1 MKRSTAVEASASR
14 PHRRVRIMAAALL
27 PVIAVASACSSS
39 KSSSPTSSAG
49 GQGTTATA
57 AGQPTTATAPA
68 GVDAQAAALVPAD
81 VKNRTLNVAIYN
93 DYPPAEFI
101 QNGKLV
107 GYSPDVAQAIGIV
120 LGLKLNIQGT
130 AFESII
136 PGLVDKRFDM
146 GVTTFNITPER
157 QKVLDFV
164 TYLRSGT
171 GFLLA
176 ASSPHQING
185 PTDLCGLR
193 AAVITG
199 SAQQQDVQ
207 QFSSA
212 CTAAGKQAIAIQT
225 YPASSNA
232 ALAVQSGR
240 ADVDVA
246 DQDTLEYV
254 KTQAGG
260 VFKLAPFVYQPTPL
274 AIGIAK
280 GYALG
285 PALVAAIN
293 VIIANGEYG
302 RIMSKWGAATEEI
315 PRAELI
321 R

>member
-1 MKRSTAVEASASR
+1 MTAR
-14 PHRRVRIMAAALL
+14 PRRGARIVTLVLL
-27 PVIAVASACSSS
+27 PVFAITSACSSS
-39 KSSSPTSSAG
+39 KSSSQSRSGAG
-49 GQGTTATA
+49 E
-57 AGQPTTATAPA
+57 PTTVTAPV

-93 DYPPAEFI
+93 DYPPAEFMRG
-101 QNGKLV
+101 GKLV
-107 GYSPDVAQAIGIV
+107 GYSPDVAQAIGTV
-120 LGLKLNIQGT
+120 LGLKLNIQGS

-136 PGLVDKRFDM
+136 PGLIDKRFDM

-157 QKVLDFV
+157 QKVLDFI

-199 SAQQQDVQ
+199 SAQQQAVEK
-207 QFSSA
+207 FSSA
-212 CTAAGKQAIAIQT
+212 CTAAGKQAIAVQT

-254 KTQAGG
+254 KAQAGD

-280 GYALG
+280 GNALG
-285 PALVAAIN
+285 PALVAAMN